1 MLAAERGG
9 IMMLAEIAMKRA
21 DHHGIEPER
30 PVRRQRASSRFH
42 AAWAINGLDCARRVR
57 DRMIIIRIE
66 TDAIEEIAITHR
78 EKH

>member
-1 MLAAERGG
+1 
-9 IMMLAEIAMKRA
+9 MKRA

-30 PVRRQRASSRFH
+30 PVRRQR
-42 AAWAINGLDCARRVR
+42 ARRVR

-78 EKH
+78 EKR